1 LWPLAFCFLYVERL
15 DVTRVL
21 VTRIFA
27 AALRICYATNSLPLR
42 KQMKVCPVCERKFP
56 DKMTLCSAD
65 ASVLKRLDDP
75 LLGQTLAGKYKI
87 EKLIKTGGMGS
98 VYRGR
103 HVLMDKTV
111 AIKVLRPSLAGDD
124 AVVARFSREAKAA
137 SKISHPHAVS
147 VTDFGEAENGVVFLI
162 MEYLDGRTLKEV
174 IVKEGPL
181 PLGRAVEI
189 VRQVAGALDAA
200 HGHGV
205 IHRDLKSEN
214 IMLVSHN
221 GDEWAKVLDFGIAKI
236 LQPVGSAADAE
247 ITQANLVVGTPQ
259 YMSPEQ
265 CSQSGALDARSDVY
279 SLGIII
285 HEMLTGRLPFT
296 GESATVVMMKQVQ
309 DPPPSILSAGSA
321 IPVAVD
327 KVIQRA
333 LAKQPIDRF
342 QSAGELSAALA
353 EAVTEEAAEELFVVG
368 AASTAANTGVT
379 RPAPVDDVD
388 EETVVRPRTEVTAAP
403 SDEFVSVY
411 REAGPAVTVDR
422 FNPWRIIV
430 PAAIAL
436 VVVFAAVFLLTQGS
450 SPIDPNQL
458 PLNADPNSTPVQPTG
473 TPTGLS
479 ESDVRPIAVAT
490 PTPAATKP
498 VESATRVPAEVIGD
512 FGNVNSNTGRGNRN
526 ANQSAKPTPEDEP
539 PPPPPPRASP
549 TVRTIPTPG
558 EATASPRQP

>member
-1 LWPLAFCFLYVERL
+1 
-15 DVTRVL
+15 
-21 VTRIFA
+21 
-27 AALRICYATNSLPLR
+27 
-42 KQMKVCPVCERKFP
+42 MKVCPVCERKFP
-56 DKMTLCSAD
+56 DNMTLCSAD

-162 MEYLDGRTLKEV
+162 MEYLDGRTLKET
-174 IVKEGPL
+174 IAKEGPL
-181 PLGRAVEI
+181 SLGRAVEI

-200 HGHGV
+200 HGQGV

-279 SLGIII
+279 SLGIIV
-285 HEMLTGRLPFT
+285 HEMLTGKLPFT

-309 DPPPSILSAGSA
+309 DVPPSVLESQSQLPA
-321 IPVAVD
+321 AVD
-327 KVIQRA
+327 RVIKRA

-353 EAVTEEAAEELFVVG
+353 D
-368 AASTAANTGVT
+368 AASEEPGEAPVVAAAAATNANTPVSIP
-379 RPAPVDDVD
+379 PAGDDDMD
-388 EETVVRPRTEVTAAP
+388 EVTVVRPRAEVTAAP

-411 REAGPAVTVDR
+411 REAAPAVTVDR

-436 VVVFAAVFLLTQGS
+436 VVVFAAVFLLTRGS
-450 SPIDPNQL
+450 SPTDPNQL

-490 PTPAATKP
+490 PTPVATKP
-498 VESATRVPAEVIGD
+498 VESATRVPAEVTGD

-526 ANQSAKPTPEDEP
+526 SNQSAKPTPEDE

-549 TVRTIPTPG
+549 TVRTIPTP
-558 EATASPRQP
+558 

>member
-1 LWPLAFCFLYVERL
+1 MRMLHARRASTDAHLCRCRAHL
-15 DVTRVL
+15 
-21 VTRIFA
+21 
-27 AALRICYATNSLPLR
+27 LRYKFSPPP

-111 AIKVLRPSLAGDD
+111 AIKVLRPALAGDD

-147 VTDFGEAENGVVFLI
+147 VTDFGEAENGVVFLV
-162 MEYLDGRTLKEV
+162 MEYLDGRTLKDV

-181 PLGRAVEI
+181 SLGRAVEI

-200 HGHGV
+200 HGQGV

-279 SLGIII
+279 SLGIIV
-285 HEMLTGRLPFT
+285 HEMLTGKLPFT

-309 DPPPSILSAGSA
+309 DAPPSVLASRSQLPA
-321 IPVAVD
+321 AVD
-327 KVIQRA
+327 QVIKRA

-342 QSAGELSAALA
+342 QSAGELSAGLADAASDGAA
-353 EAVTEEAAEELFVVG
+353 EAPLVTGVAA
-368 AASTAANTGVT
+368 TNANTPVYV
-379 RPAPVDDVD
+379 PAADEVD
-388 EETVVRPRTEVTAAP
+388 EETIVRPRYEMAAPQSAEFVRAPSAAPVVTA
-403 SDEFVSVY
+403 
-411 REAGPAVTVDR
+411 DR

-436 VVVFAAVFLLTQGS
+436 VVVFAAVFLLTKGS
-450 SPIDPNQL
+450 GPTDPNQL

-473 TPTGLS
+473 TPTGQS
-479 ESDVRPIAVAT
+479 EMDIRPISVAT
-490 PTPAATKP
+490 PTPVSTPVETATK
-498 VESATRVPAEVIGD
+498 VPAVVTGN
-512 FGNVNSNTGRGNRN
+512 FGSNDNTNTGRGNRN
-526 ANQSAKPTPEDEP
+526 SNQTAQPTPDDEP
-539 PPPPPPRASP
+539 PPPPPKPSP

-558 EATASPRQP
+558 EAPASPRQP

>member
-1 LWPLAFCFLYVERL
+1 
-15 DVTRVL
+15 
-21 VTRIFA
+21 
-27 AALRICYATNSLPLR
+27 
-42 KQMKVCPVCERKFP
+42 M
-56 DKMTLCSAD
+56 
-65 ASVLKRLDDP
+65 LKRLDDP

-147 VTDFGEAENGVVFLI
+147 VTDFGEAENGVVFLV
-162 MEYLDGRTLKEV
+162 MEYLDGRTLKEA

-181 PLGRAVEI
+181 SVGRAVEI

-200 HGHGV
+200 HGQGV

-279 SLGIII
+279 SLGIIV
-285 HEMLTGRLPFT
+285 HEMLTGKLPFT

-309 DPPPSILSAGSA
+309 DAPPSVLASRPQLPA
-321 IPVAVD
+321 AVD
-327 KVIQRA
+327 QVIKRA

-342 QSAGELSAALA
+342 QSAGELSAGLA
-353 EAVTEEAAEELFVVG
+353 EAASEEAVEAPVVAG
-368 AASTAANTGVT
+368 AGATKANTPISV
-379 RPAPVDDVD
+379 PVVADDVD
-388 EETVVRPRTEVTAAP
+388 EETVVRPRTPVAAP
-403 SDEFVSVY
+403 LSDEFVSVY
-411 REAGPAVTVDR
+411 REAPAVTVDR
-422 FNPWRIIV
+422 FNPWRIVV

-436 VVVFAAVFLLTQGS
+436 VVVFAAVFLLTRGS
-450 SPIDPNQL
+450 SPTDPNQL
-458 PLNADPNSTPVQPTG
+458 PLNADPNSSPVQPTG
-473 TPTGLS
+473 TPTGQS
-479 ESDVRPIAVAT
+479 EMDVRPISVAT
-490 PTPAATKP
+490 PTPVSTPVETATK
-498 VESATRVPAEVIGD
+498 VPATVTGN
-512 FGNVNSNTGRGNRN
+512 FGSNENSNTGRGNRN
-526 ANQSAKPTPEDEP
+526 SNQSVQPTPETEP
-539 PPPPPPRASP
+539 PPPPPRPSP
-549 TVRTIPTPG
+549 TVRTIPTP
-558 EATASPRQP
+558 EAAASPR

>member
-1 LWPLAFCFLYVERL
+1 MREARL
-15 DVTRVL
+15 PAS
-21 VTRIFA
+21 IFA
-27 AALRICYATNSLPLR
+27 AVGRICYATNSLHH

-65 ASVLKRLDDP
+65 ASVLKRVDDP

-111 AIKVLRPSLAGDD
+111 AIKVLRPALAGDD

-147 VTDFGEAENGVVFLI
+147 VTDFGEAENGVVFLV

-174 IVKEGPL
+174 IASEGPL
-181 PLGRAVEI
+181 SLGRAVEI

-200 HGHGV
+200 HGQGV

-279 SLGIII
+279 SLGIIV
-285 HEMLTGRLPFT
+285 HEMLTGKLPFT

-309 DPPPSILSAGSA
+309 DPPPSVLASRSQLPA
-321 IPVAVD
+321 AVD
-327 KVIQRA
+327 QVIKRA

-342 QSAGELSAALA
+342 QTAGELSAGLA
-353 EAVTEEAAEELFVVG
+353 DAASEEAAEAPL
-368 AASTAANTGVT
+368 AAGVAATNANTPVSV
-379 RPAPVDDVD
+379 PAVVDDVD
-388 EETVVRPRTEVTAAP
+388 EETIVRPRYELAPPQSAEFARAESAA
-403 SDEFVSVY
+403 
-411 REAGPAVTVDR
+411 PAVTVDR
-422 FNPWRIIV
+422 FNPWRILV

-436 VVVFAAVFLLTQGS
+436 VVVFAAVFLLTRGS
-450 SPIDPNQL
+450 SPTDPNQL

-473 TPTGLS
+473 TPTGQS
-479 ESDVRPIAVAT
+479 EMDVRPISVAT
-490 PTPAATKP
+490 PTPISTPVETATK
-498 VESATRVPAEVIGD
+498 VPATVTGN
-512 FGNVNSNTGRGNRN
+512 FGSNDNTNTGRGNRN
-526 ANQSAKPTPEDEP
+526 SNQTVQPTPEDEP
-539 PPPPPPRASP
+539 PPPPPRPSP
-549 TVRTIPTPG
+549 TARRIPTPG
-558 EATASPRQP
+558 DATASPVPR

>member
-1 LWPLAFCFLYVERL
+1 
-15 DVTRVL
+15 
-21 VTRIFA
+21 
-27 AALRICYATNSLPLR
+27 
-42 KQMKVCPVCERKFP
+42 MKVCPVCERKFP

-162 MEYLDGRTLKEV
+162 MEYLDGRTLKEA
-174 IVKEGPL
+174 ITREGPL
-181 PLGRAVEI
+181 SLGRAVEI

-200 HGHGV
+200 HGQGV

-236 LQPVGSAADAE
+236 LQPVGSPADAE

-279 SLGIII
+279 SLGIIV
-285 HEMLTGRLPFT
+285 HEMLTGKLPFT

-309 DPPPSILSAGSA
+309 DLPPSVLESQSQLPA
-321 IPVAVD
+321 AVD
-327 KVIQRA
+327 RVIKRA

-342 QSAGELSAALA
+342 QSAGDLSAGLA
-353 EAVTEEAAEELFVVG
+353 DAAASEEAAEAPVLAG
-368 AASTAANTGVT
+368 AAATNANMAVSVPAA
-379 RPAPVDDVD
+379 VDDVD
-388 EETVVRPRTEVTAAP
+388 EETIVRPRHEFAAP
-403 SDEFVSVY
+403 QSAEFVRAPS
-411 REAGPAVTVDR
+411 AAPAVPVDG
-422 FNPWRIIV
+422 FNPWRILV
-430 PAAIAL
+430 PAVIVL
-436 VVVFAAVFLLTQGS
+436 VVVFAAVFLLTRGS
-450 SPIDPNQL
+450 SPTDPNQL

-479 ESDVRPIAVAT
+479 ESDVRPIAGAT

-498 VESATRVPAEVIGD
+498 VESPTRVPAVVTGD
-512 FGNVNSNTGRGNRN
+512 FGNENTNTGRGNRN
-526 ANQSAKPTPEDEP
+526 ANQPARPTPEDEP

-549 TVRTIPTPG
+549 TVRTIPTP
-558 EATASPRQP
+558 EETAASPGRP

>member
-1 LWPLAFCFLYVERL
+1 
-15 DVTRVL
+15 
-21 VTRIFA
+21 
-27 AALRICYATNSLPLR
+27 
-42 KQMKVCPVCERKFP
+42 
-56 DKMTLCSAD
+56 MTLCSAD
-65 ASVLKRLDDP
+65 AAVLKRLDDP
-75 LLGQTLAGKYKI
+75 LLGQILAGKYKI

-147 VTDFGEAENGVVFLI
+147 VTDFGEAENGVVFLV

-181 PLGRAVEI
+181 SLGRAVEI

-200 HGHGV
+200 HGQGV

-236 LQPVGSAADAE
+236 LQPVGAAADAE

-279 SLGIII
+279 SLGIIV
-285 HEMLTGRLPFT
+285 HEMLTGKLPFT

-309 DPPPSILSAGSA
+309 DAPPSVLESQSQLPA
-321 IPVAVD
+321 AVD
-327 KVIQRA
+327 RVIKRS

-342 QSAGELSAALA
+342 QSAGELSAAFA
-353 EAVTEEAAEELFVVG
+353 DAASEEAAEAPVLAG
-368 AASTAANTGVT
+368 AAATAANTPLSM
-379 RPAPVDDVD
+379 PAAVADDID
-388 EETVVRPRTEVTAAP
+388 EETVVRPRAEVAAVS
-403 SDEFVSVY
+403 SDALPHVY
-411 REAGPAVTVDR
+411 REAAPAVTVDR

-436 VVVFAAVFLLTQGS
+436 VVVFATVFLLTSGS
-450 SPIDPNQL
+450 SPTDPNQL

-498 VESATRVPAEVIGD
+498 VESATRVPAVVTGD
-512 FGNVNSNTGRGNRN
+512 FGNENTNAGRGNRN
-526 ANQSAKPTPEDEP
+526 SNQPAKPTPEDE

-549 TVRTIPTPG
+549 TVRTIPTP
-558 EATASPRQP
+558 EAAASPGQP